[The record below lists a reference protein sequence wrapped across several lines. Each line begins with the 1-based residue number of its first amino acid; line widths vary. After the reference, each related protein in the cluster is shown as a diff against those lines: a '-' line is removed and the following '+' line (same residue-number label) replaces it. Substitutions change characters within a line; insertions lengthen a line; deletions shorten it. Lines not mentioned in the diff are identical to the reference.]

1 MPTYE
6 YECGKCGHH
15 FDKFEPMSS
24 SHSEKCP
31 ECGGKAERLFGA
43 GAGIIMKGGGTSS
56 SCSTGNCSFD
66 SSGTTCCGLN
76 SKCGC
81 GD

>member
-15 FDKFEPMSS
+15 FEKFEPMSS
-24 SHSEKCP
+24 SHTEKCP
-31 ECGGKAERLFGA
+31 ECGGEAERLFGA
-43 GAGIIMKGGGTSS
+43 GAGIIMKGGGGT
-56 SCSTGNCSFD
+56 SCSTGTCSFD
-66 SSGTTCCGLN
+66 SSGSTCCGLD

-81 GD
+81 GG